1 MTLSA
6 PIPLADHHEL
16 SEFNSRVPELDDWLR
31 RRARANQ
38 AGGASRTF
46 VVCEENRVIAYYAL
60 ASGAVKQPEAPGRFR
75 RNMPDPI
82 PVAVLGRLAIDQ
94 SYQRRGIGRALVRDA
109 GLRLLNAAEILGIRG
124 LLVHAISDDA
134 RTFYEAVGFLP
145 SPSDPMMLMVGLN
158 DLNSAL
164 NSQP

>member
-6 PIPLADHHEL
+6 PSPLADHHEL
-16 SEFNSRVPELDDWLR
+16 AEFNSGVPELDDWLR

-46 VVCEENRVIAYYAL
+46 VVSEDNRVIAYYAL

-94 SYQRRGIGRALVRDA
+94 AYQGRGIGRALVRDA
-109 GLRLLNAAEILGIRG
+109 GLRLLNAAEVLGIRG
-124 LLVHAISDDA
+124 VLVHAISDDA
-134 RTFYEAVGFLP
+134 RAFYEAVGFLR
-145 SPSDPMMLMVGLN
+145 SPSDPMMLMVGLH
-158 DLNSAL
+158 DLKYAL
-164 NSQP
+164 SS

>member
-6 PIPLADHHEL
+6 PIPLAHHHEL
-16 SEFNSRVPELDDWLR
+16 AEFNSGVFELDDWLR

-38 AGGASRTF
+38 ASGASRTF

-60 ASGAVKQPEAPGRFR
+60 ASGAVKQPEVPGRFR

-94 SYQRRGIGRALVRDA
+94 FYQGRGIGRALVRDA

-124 LLVHAISDDA
+124 VLVHAISDDA
-134 RTFYEAVGFLP
+134 RAFYEAVGFLP
-145 SPSDPMMLMVGLN
+145 SPSDSMMLMIGLN
-158 DLNSAL
+158 DLNSAM

>member
-6 PIPLADHHEL
+6 PAPLADHHDL
-16 SEFNSRVPELDDWLR
+16 TLFNSGVPELDEWLR

-38 AGGASRTF
+38 ASGASRTF
-46 VVCEENRVIAYYAL
+46 VVCEGNQVLAYYAL

-82 PVAVLGRLAIDQ
+82 PVAILGRLAIDQ
-94 SYQRRGIGRALVRDA
+94 SCQGRGLGRALVRDA

-124 LLVHAISDDA
+124 LLVHAISDSA
-134 RTFYEAVGFLP
+134 RAFYEAVGFLP
-145 SPSDPMMLMVGLN
+145 SPSDPMMLMIGLQ
-158 DLNSAL
+158 DFRRAL
-164 NSQP
+164 DP